1 MSKIFKPFL
10 APNEEIDLSSIK
22 YPLLVSTKLDG
33 LRLIFYKG
41 LILTRS
47 LKELP
52 NKQLK
57 AKFEPLRKFSEDNQ
71 IVLDGEI
78 YSHELTFQ
86 EIISFSMTDDLT
98 DPKTVK
104 KNGGI
109 LEIPEHLKFYCF
121 DMIGNVGEYEDFSLR
136 HENME
141 KLISLFPDIA
151 LTVGQKRVES
161 KEQVLSFFEEV
172 LACGYEGL
180 ILKDPNGRYKYG
192 RGTVKEGLIYKV
204 KPFETFDA
212 QIIDVVQSTEVNDG
226 VKRIINELGRSVTS
240 KKKDDRHFIEK
251 ASAFM
256 VEYEGKPL
264 KVTLAMPDS
273 EKIEIWG
280 NRASYIGRTIEYK
293 GMLVGAKDVPR
304 HPVMVRFR
312 TDKDK

>member
-1 MSKIFKPFL
+1 MKNNKFRPFL

-41 LILTRS
+41 QILTRS
-47 LKELP
+47 LKPLP
-52 NKQLK
+52 NRQLNE
-57 AKFEPLRKFSEDNQ
+57 KFEELRKFTRLND

-86 EIISFSMTDDLT
+86 EIISYCMTEELG
-98 DPKTVK
+98 K
-104 KNGGI
+104 KE
-109 LEIPEHLKFYCF
+109 LPSHLKFYCF
-121 DMIGNVGEYEDFSLR
+121 DMITDN
-136 HENME
+136 NME
-141 KLISLFPDIA
+141 EPFNTRTEKMTVLISMYKDIA
-151 LTVGQKRVES
+151 FPVMQREVKNQEEVTIY
-161 KEQVLSFFEEV
+161 FEEM
-172 LACGYEGL
+172 LEQGFEGL
-180 ILKDPNGRYKYG
+180 MLRNPFGRYKQG
-192 RGTVKEGLIYKV
+192 RATKRENLIYKI
-204 KPFETFDA
+204 KPFVTFDA

-226 VKRIINELGRSVTS
+226 VERTTNELGRSVTS
-240 KKKDDRHFIEK
+240 KKKDDRHLIEK